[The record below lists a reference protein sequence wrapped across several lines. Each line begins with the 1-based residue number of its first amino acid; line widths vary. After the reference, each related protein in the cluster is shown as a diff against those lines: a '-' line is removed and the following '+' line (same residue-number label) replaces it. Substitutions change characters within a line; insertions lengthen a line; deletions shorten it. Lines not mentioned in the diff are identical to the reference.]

1 VQGEVPRVRTL
12 VFRDLHPTSMG
23 NAIGIGHADF
33 VRSRLVRKMDP
44 EATRLT
50 AQALTIPSLAALP
63 IHLETDRQILD
74 AALSMIPLQASEK
87 ARIVWIRNTS
97 SLAEFECSE
106 AFLEE
111 VSHWKDLSIASERY
125 RLHFDAEGNL
135 RDFVIS

>member
-1 VQGEVPRVRTL
+1 
-12 VFRDLHPTSMG
+12 MG

-44 EATRLT
+44 GATRLT
-50 AQALTIPSLAALP
+50 AQALTIPSLAAIP
-63 IHLETDRQILD
+63 IHFETDREILD

-111 VSHWKDLSIASERY
+111 VSHWKDLSIASEPY
-125 RLHFDAEGNL
+125 SLHFDAEGNL
-135 RDFVIS
+135 RDCVIS